1 MDGPKRRTLLRSGAA
16 VALTVAATGC
26 APEGD
31 APAGR
36 RRMPSEAQR
45 HARTFMA
52 WPPAD
57 SEWADW
63 AGAVQ
68 GDIARVA
75 RAIAAFEPVV
85 LLAAPEEVKAARRAC
100 GSGVEVI
107 PVAVDDLWVRDTG
120 PTFVTGADG
129 GLEGVDFHF
138 NGWGGKQ
145 DHRRDEKVARTVLA
159 REGVPRLDAPITAE
173 GGSLEVDGHG
183 TLMVTE
189 SSLVNP
195 NRNPGRSRDRIE
207 KALRE
212 LLGVSTVIWFKGVR
226 GQDITDCH
234 VDALARFAEDGTVL
248 LSRPHPSNG
257 PDVWS
262 RAYDQARG
270 VLRTATDARGRTP
283 EVVDLP
289 EPDPA
294 ALGRRGPDFLGSY
307 ANYYVVNDAVIV
319 PRFGDRKADRNAVSI
334 IGELH
339 PGRKVVPVEINT
351 IAEGG
356 GGIHCATQQ
365 EPAGQLER

>member
-1 MDGPKRRTLLRSGAA
+1 MRGLNRRTLLRSGAA
-16 VALTVAATGC
+16 VALTAATGAAC
-26 APEGD
+26 RPGEDG
-31 APAGR
+31 PAGR
-36 RRMPSEAQR
+36 RHMPAEGER

-52 WPPAD
+52 WPSAD

-63 AGAVQ
+63 AEEVQ

-75 RAIAAFEPVV
+75 RTIAGFEPVV

-100 GSGVEVI
+100 GSGVEVV

-120 PTFVTGADG
+120 PTFVTGPK
-129 GLEGVDFHF
+129 GLAGIDFHF

-145 DHRRDEKVARTVLA
+145 DHRRDAKVARTVLQ
-159 REGVPRLDAPITAE
+159 REGLPRVDAPVTAE

-195 NRNPGRSRDRIE
+195 NRNPGRSRDEME
-207 KALRE
+207 KALGE

-234 VDALARFAEDGTVL
+234 VDALARFAEDGAVL
-248 LSRPHPSNG
+248 LSRPHPANG

-270 VLRTATDARGRTP
+270 VLETATDARGRRP
-283 EVVDLP
+283 EIVDLP

-294 ALGRRGPDFLGSY
+294 ALGRRGPAFLGSY

-339 PGRKVVPVEINT
+339 PGREVVPVEIHT

-365 EPAGQLER
+365 QPEV